1 VIRLV
6 YCHNCGTKN
15 EDDAEYCSKC
25 GTSLKENDEYSHDRH
40 YHGRNGRYRHR
51 NECFGLP
58 NGGLIVGI
66 VFGILLILFGISS
79 IYGFAFWDY
88 VWPLIVVLFGILIL
102 VSAIYNYTRR
112 R

>member
-1 VIRLV
+1 M
-6 YCHNCGTKN
+6 ND
-15 EDDAEYCSKC
+15 DDAEYCSKC
-25 GTSLKENDEYSHDRH
+25 GTPLKGNGEDSHGRRYHDRDAR
-40 YHGRNGRYRHR
+40 YHHR

-88 VWPLIVVLFGILIL
+88 VWPLVVVLFGILIV